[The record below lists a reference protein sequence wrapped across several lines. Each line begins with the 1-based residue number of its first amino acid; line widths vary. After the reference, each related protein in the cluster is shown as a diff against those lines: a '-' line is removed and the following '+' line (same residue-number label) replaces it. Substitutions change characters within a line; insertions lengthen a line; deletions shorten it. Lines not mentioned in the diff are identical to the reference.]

1 MLSEQITRDESYQA
15 LETVIKLS
23 LNGIQYKTVVAWW
36 GCFETPTHA
45 LRRGLNIVI
54 MCLTIIYK
62 LVTKAK
68 LQCF

>member
-1 MLSEQITRDESYQA
+1 MLSERITRDESCQA
-15 LETVIKLS
+15 LETDLKLW
-23 LNGIQYKTVVAWW
+23 LNGNQNKTDVAWW

-54 MCLTIIYK
+54 ICLTIIYE

-68 LQCF
+68 LQCI